1 MNEYHQ
7 WKLPTKG
14 KGTSLIRQDMK
25 TEPAY
30 AQALDELAAK
40 ESVRIGRLVSR
51 ATIVQALT
59 TRDSAWLR
67 AQRSSLRTRY
77 TQLKRGKPNEST
89 TIHESSISQAE

>member
-14 KGTSLIRQDMK
+14 KGKSLIRQDMK

-30 AQALDELAAK
+30 AQALDELAAS
-40 ESVRIGRLVSR
+40 ESARIGRLVSR

-67 AQRSSLRTRY
+67 LQRSSLRNRY
-77 TQLKRGKPNEST
+77 IQLKQGKPNESS
-89 TIHESSISQAE
+89 TIREEIISQAD